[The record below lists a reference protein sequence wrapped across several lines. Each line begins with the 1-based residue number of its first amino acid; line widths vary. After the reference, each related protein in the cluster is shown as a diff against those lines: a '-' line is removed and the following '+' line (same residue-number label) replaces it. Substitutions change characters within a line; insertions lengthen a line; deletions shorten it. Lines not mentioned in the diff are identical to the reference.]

1 MARPV
6 VALLTDFGL
15 RDSYVA
21 EMKGVILSICP
32 VATIADVSHQIEKF
46 NIRMGAYV
54 LACAAPYFPRS
65 TIFVAVV
72 DPGVGT
78 RRKAILIQTKQ
89 AYFIGPDNG
98 VLALAVANQ
107 GIERVHEISNKKLLL
122 PDISN
127 TFHGRDVFAPAA
139 AHLANGTPPANFG
152 PETRM
157 ISTPS
162 FAKVVKK
169 RNMLVSEVLHV
180 DEFGNIVTNIQ
191 KRELGKISVKE
202 ILCIKLKS
210 IKLKLSLCRAYAEV
224 ERQKPLAIIGS
235 HGFLEVSMNEGNAA
249 EVFKIRSGDKITL
262 YHS

>member
-46 NIRMGAYV
+46 NVRMGAYV

-65 TIFVAVV
+65 TVFVAVV

-98 VLALAVANQ
+98 LLALAAANQ

-122 PDISN
+122 PEVSN

-139 AHLANGTPPANFG
+139 AHLANGTPLADFG
-152 PETRM
+152 PETRR

-162 FAKVVKK
+162 FAKIVKK
-169 RNMLVSEVLHV
+169 RNMLTGEVLHV
-180 DEFGNIVTNIQ
+180 DGFGNIVTNIQ
-191 KRELGKISVKE
+191 KRELDRIDIKE
-202 ILCIKLKS
+202 TLYIRLKS
-210 IKLKLSLCRAYAEV
+210 TKLKLSLCRAYAEV
-224 ERQKPLAIIGS
+224 GRQRPLAIIGS
-235 HGFLEVSMNEGNAA
+235 HGFFEVSVNEGNAA
-249 EVFKIRSGDKITL
+249 EVFKMRSGDKITL
-262 YHS
+262 YRS

>member
-1 MARPV
+1 MARSV

-65 TIFVAVV
+65 TVFVAVV

-78 RRKAILIQTKQ
+78 RRKAILMQTKQ

-98 VLALAVANQ
+98 LLALAAANQ

-122 PDISN
+122 PEISN

-152 PETRM
+152 PETRI

-180 DEFGNIVTNIQ
+180 DEFGNIITNIQ
-191 KRELGKISVKE
+191 KRELGKINVKE

-210 IKLKLSLCRAYAEV
+210 TKLKLSLCRAYAEAGK
-224 ERQKPLAIIGS
+224 QKPLAIIGS

-262 YHS
+262 YRS

>member
-46 NIRMGAYV
+46 NVRMGAYV

-65 TIFVAVV
+65 TVFVAVV

-78 RRKAILIQTKQ
+78 RRKAILMQTKQ

-98 VLALAVANQ
+98 LLALAAANQ

-122 PDISN
+122 PEVSN

-139 AHLANGTPPANFG
+139 AHLANGTPLADFG
-152 PETRM
+152 PETRI

-162 FAKVVKK
+162 FAKIVKK
-169 RNMLVSEVLHV
+169 RNMLTGEVLHV
-180 DEFGNIVTNIQ
+180 DGFGNIVTNIQ
-191 KRELGKISVKE
+191 KRELDRIDIKE
-202 ILCIKLKS
+202 TLYIRLKS
-210 IKLKLSLCRAYAEV
+210 TKLKLSLCRAYAEV
-224 ERQKPLAIIGS
+224 GRQRPLAIIGS
-235 HGFLEVSMNEGNAA
+235 HGFFEVSVNEGNAA
-249 EVFKIRSGDKITL
+249 EVFKMRSGDKITL
-262 YHS
+262 YRS